1 MRLSANRYHD
11 LCVVA
16 GERLDHANPFI
27 SKVGSDCRWPSVIY
41 MLGHRHPA
49 SGALIIDYVGS
60 AVRYPDASA
69 RIREHL
75 RDEAKRE
82 RFTCQVVMPLRK
94 DLPVEEVR
102 RLEGVVARV
111 LGIPRW
117 CRRVPGGRDQHQTH
131 KCEGDTSWMT

>member
-1 MRLSANRYHD
+1 MIRLSASRYHD

-16 GERLDHANPFI
+16 GELLDHAKPLI
-27 SKVGSDCRWPSVIY
+27 SKVGSYCHWPIVIY

-60 AVRYPDASA
+60 AIRYPDASA

-75 RDEAKRE
+75 RDKTKRE
-82 RFTCQVVMPLRK
+82 RFTCQVILPLRK
-94 DLPVEEVR
+94 DLPSEEVR
-102 RLEGVVARV
+102 RLEGIVARM

-117 CRRVPGGRDQHQTH
+117 CQRVPRGRH
-131 KCEGDTSWMT
+131 DTSPEM